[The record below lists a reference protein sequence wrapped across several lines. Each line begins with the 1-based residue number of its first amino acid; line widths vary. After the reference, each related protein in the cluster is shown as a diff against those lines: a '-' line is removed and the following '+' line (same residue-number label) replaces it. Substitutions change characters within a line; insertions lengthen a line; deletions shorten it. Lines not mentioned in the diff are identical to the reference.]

1 MSPLQ
6 FASAGTL
13 FTLAA
18 LLAIATTPSAPPKE
32 RRAAVRLPP
41 PDTAG
46 RFPVEQA
53 LLLRRSVRT
62 FSARPLSLS
71 AVSQLL
77 WAAQGTT
84 TPDGRRTAP
93 SAGGLYP
100 LEIHLVATR
109 VEGLPQG
116 LYRYAPSSHSLSL
129 TASGNMAPHFA
140 KASLDQEFIADAA
153 AVVLISAVEE
163 RTARKYGSASPRY
176 VVFEAGA
183 ASENLALQAVALG
196 LGSVVVGA
204 FDDERVA
211 RLARL
216 GAGERPLSL
225 MPVGYAAIE

>member
-1 MSPLQ
+1 M
-6 FASAGTL
+6 
-13 FTLAA
+13 AA

-41 PDTAG
+41 PDTVG
-46 RFPVEQA
+46 RLPVEQA
-53 LLLRRSVRT
+53 LLLRRSVRAY
-62 FSARPLSLS
+62 SARPLTLS

-84 TPDGRRTAP
+84 AGDGRRTAP

-116 LYRYAPSSHSLSL
+116 VYRYAPSSHSLSL

-153 AVVLISAVEE
+153 VVVLIAAVEE
-163 RTARKYGSASPRY
+163 RTARKYGSLSPRY
-176 VVFEAGA
+176 VVFEAG
-183 ASENLALQAVALG
+183 G
-196 LGSVVVGA
+196 
-204 FDDERVA
+204 RVREPRPA
-211 RLARL
+211 GCRPGPRIGGRRRLR
-216 GAGERPLSL
+216 R
-225 MPVGYAAIE
+225 